1 MDRGENQ
8 GQPAVERSQL
18 EDRLA
23 RAQRRLDKCAALLV
37 EQRERVEVAEET
49 GLRLGEAK
57 ALLKIYEDSHRQF
70 TQDCDRARALIS
82 AFDNGSPSTGSP

>member
-8 GQPAVERSQL
+8 GQQATDRGQL

-37 EQRERVEVAEET
+37 EQRERVEVTEET

-70 TQDCDRARALIS
+70 TQDCERARALIS
-82 AFDNGSPSTGSP
+82 AFDNASPSAGPP